1 MRKADLTRI
10 YTTFLTPGLSSRVFH
25 GLIHLPPHIH
35 SNSKKSIVQIVRM
48 ASTTS
53 AEEQWTA
60 SRVRDTFL
68 SYFKQHGHTFGTVNF
83 TCWMISRILI
93 DFPSAF
99 IFCRASFGSYLALC
113 QCWHESV
120 QVNFPWHRRSCFRF
134 CTIETSC

>member
-1 MRKADLTRI
+1 MRRAGLTRI
-10 YTTFLTPGLSSRVFH
+10 YKTFLTSGHSSRVFH
-25 GLIHLPPHIH
+25 GLLYFPPQTHG
-35 SNSKKSIVQIVRM
+35 NPQKSIVQTVRM

-68 SYFKQHGHTFGTVNF
+68 GYFKQHGHTFGAVNF
-83 TCWMISRILI
+83 TCRKTSMMLI
-93 DFPSAF
+93 DFPSAL
-99 IFCRASFGSYLALC
+99 IVCRASFGSYLALC

-120 QVNFPWHRRSCFRF
+120 QVNLPWHRRPIFRF